1 MMRTAALVVVLAC
14 CALAGCTGS
23 TTITVTPT
31 PLTATARPSPRPA
44 PVARCAW
51 YSPTTGGGQQV
62 IVRATGP
69 ACGDPPVI
77 DWIASITRRT
87 WITTG
92 YEPAATCIAQLARA
106 GAIVQVWQTGFAPR
120 TDQVAGLIADTL
132 EGDGWRVEVPPGGP
146 GPTPPRL
153 PTPIGA

>member
-1 MMRTAALVVVLAC
+1 MMRTAALVVVL
-14 CALAGCTGS
+14 ALAGCTGS

-44 PVARCAW
+44 PPRRCAW
-51 YSPTTGGGQQV
+51 YSPTTDGGQQV

-120 TDQVAGLIADTL
+120 TDQVAGQIADTL
-132 EGDGWRVEVPPGGP
+132 ERDGWLVEVPPGGP